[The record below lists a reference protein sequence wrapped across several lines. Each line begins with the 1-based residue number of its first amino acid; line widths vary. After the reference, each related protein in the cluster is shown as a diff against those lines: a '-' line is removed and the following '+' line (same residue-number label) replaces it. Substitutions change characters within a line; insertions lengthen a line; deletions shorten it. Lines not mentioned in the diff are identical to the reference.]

1 MLTVSLS
8 FNCMIISSSSL
19 RAQQKA
25 VHKPSPLPVQP
36 KPQPADKWF
45 GLLAGPN
52 LNYLNYSDGSTTIG
66 GSNTG
71 FHAGIFFQKNITKYF
86 AVQPSVLFSLR
97 GGEIRNV
104 DSTTNARLMNIE
116 IPINF
121 IYLYKRVMCGGGPD
135 FSYGFK
141 GKLKTNDSERDAYNP
156 DESFERT
163 LKRFEFGANFLI
175 GYTFRKR
182 LFITANYSPG
192 LTNIYK
198 GDGSAPSN
206 VKAHTQMLGLS
217 FGYMFG
223 IMSSE

>member
-1 MLTVSLS
+1 MKKLVFMLFMIVSACCLY
-8 FNCMIISSSSL
+8 
-19 RAQQKA
+19 AQQKTL
-25 VHKPSPLPVQP
+25 HKPPPVIAQP
-36 KPQPADKWF
+36 KPKAPDKWF
-45 GLLAGPN
+45 GIFAGPN

-71 FHAGIFFQKNITKYF
+71 LHAGIFFQKNINKHF
-86 AVQPSVLFSLR
+86 AVQPALRFSVR

>member
-1 MLTVSLS
+1 
-8 FNCMIISSSSL
+8 
-19 RAQQKA
+19 
-25 VHKPSPLPVQP
+25 
-36 KPQPADKWF
+36 
-45 GLLAGPN
+45 

-71 FHAGIFFQKNITKYF
+71 FHAGIFFQKNINKYF

-121 IYLYKRVMCGGGPD
+121 LYLYKRLMFGGGPD

-175 GYTFRKR
+175 GYTFRKG

-223 IMSSE
+223 IMSNE